1 MATTTQFGAVVGTRG
16 GVNPVQK
23 ISGVILN
30 NSTTGGGGITVSFPI
45 IDAVALN
52 SSEAGGIQER
62 DSGSYLVR
70 ARKILSSGVF
80 AYNAARAGTYVI
92 SRITT
97 SLAGVSTNV
106 MLFMGKGRKL
116 KTIHEFNHDFG
127 VRMLQAWVNGR
138 FSWTGKLANGNS
150 KASRTMWLNA
160 AGTAVAN
167 PTTLTTFFMRDL
179 RDGNA
184 TDKAVDD
191 AATPTRLVPGELFFQ
206 VDFVNKTLNGGSFF
220 DYKPITGM

>member
-1 MATTTQFGAVVGTRG
+1 MATTTKFGAVVGTRG
-16 GVNPVQK
+16 GVNPVQT

-30 NSTTGGGGITVSFPI
+30 NETTGKGGITTSFSI
-45 IDAVALN
+45 LQNVALN
-52 SSEAGGIQER
+52 SEKTGGIQER

-80 AYNAARAGTYVI
+80 AYNAAKAGTYVI

-106 MLFMGKGRKL
+106 MLFMAQARKI

-191 AATPTRLVPGELFFQ
+191 AANPTRAIPGELFFQ
-206 VDFVNKTLNGGSFF
+206 VDFVNKTLSGGSFF

>member
-45 IDAVALN
+45 IDAVSLN

-150 KASRTMWLNA
+150 KAARTMWLNA